1 MSERK
6 QNWYTRFV
14 KWFGPGLYLES
25 GNPTMGIGGASAFS
39 LFSST
44 KLGRKFSLGMKESGI
59 VSLNAD
65 STLEIIAG
73 EENDDGGEDILIHSR
88 NGAIDIKVNKNGD
101 VRIYGSNVS
110 IKAEAAIDLNARV
123 IRLKG
128 DDEISLQAPKIWSQG
143 KKGNLVPKTWTQSCT
158 FGSFIGA
165 DKLSGF
171 IEKGLQEAAG
181 LTNAIDDLQPEFT
194 SLAGK
199 AGDLAKGLGDQLPG
213 MADQLTGQL
222 SGVTDQLSSLAETTA
237 PQLQSIA
244 EDLAPQLQAFAEGP
258 GVELGETLQ
267 GSVSNFQNILQQQ
280 SGVFANLGDGLKE
293 IKIPKGY

>member
-73 EENDDGGEDILIHSR
+73 EENDHGGEDILIHSR

-143 KKGNLVPKTWTQSCT
+143 KKGNLVPKTWTQSAT
-158 FGSFIGA
+158 FGSFIGE
-165 DKLSGF
+165 DKLNGF

-181 LTNAIDDLQPEFT
+181 LDNLIDDLQPEFT

-213 MADQLTGQL
+213 MKDQLLKVGGELENVAGELAPKLEEIATSPEVAQL
-222 SGVTDQLSSLAETTA
+222 S
-237 PQLQSIA
+237 
-244 EDLAPQLQAFAEGP
+244 
-258 GVELGETLQ
+258 ETLQ

-280 SGVFANLGDGLKE
+280 SGVFANLGDGLKKIE
-293 IKIPKGY
+293 IPKGY

>member
-88 NGAIDIKVNKNGD
+88 NGAIDIKVNNRESKP
-101 VRIYGSNVS
+101 
-110 IKAEAAIDLNARV
+110 
-123 IRLKG
+123 LK
-128 DDEISLQAPKIWSQG
+128 L
-143 KKGNLVPKTWTQSCT
+143 
-158 FGSFIGA
+158 
-165 DKLSGF
+165 
-171 IEKGLQEAAG
+171 
-181 LTNAIDDLQPEFT
+181 
-194 SLAGK
+194 
-199 AGDLAKGLGDQLPG
+199 
-213 MADQLTGQL
+213 
-222 SGVTDQLSSLAETTA
+222 
-237 PQLQSIA
+237 
-244 EDLAPQLQAFAEGP
+244 
-258 GVELGETLQ
+258 
-267 GSVSNFQNILQQQ
+267 
-280 SGVFANLGDGLKE
+280 
-293 IKIPKGY
+293 

>member
-73 EENDDGGEDILIHSR
+73 EENDHGGEDILIHSR

-143 KKGNLVPKTWTQSCT
+143 KKGNLVPKTWTQSAT
-158 FGSFIGA
+158 FGSFIGE
-165 DKLSGF
+165 DKLNGF

-181 LTNAIDDLQPEFT
+181 LDNLIDDLQPEFT

-213 MADQLTGQL
+213 MKDQLLKVGGELENVAGELVPKLEEIATSTEVAQL
-222 SGVTDQLSSLAETTA
+222 S
-237 PQLQSIA
+237 
-244 EDLAPQLQAFAEGP
+244 
-258 GVELGETLQ
+258 ETLQ
-267 GSVSNFQNILQQQ
+267 GSVSNFQDMLQQQ
-280 SGVFANLGDGLKE
+280 SGVFANLGDGLKKIE
-293 IKIPKGY
+293 IPKGY